1 MKSIFQSERYICKF
15 NNLIFKYSLEKQL
28 FKKQSKL
35 STCAYNIKKDNIPRF
50 CFSNIRNIKQYS
62 DIPSNANQNNQNEE
76 VKVNDQKELL
86 LSGGGCAI
94 SYQAGYMHGLSEF
107 IPKKFLK
114 QYRVGGVSSGSC
126 IASFF
131 VCSVYSDKDMKYW
144 YEKYIRENL
153 KQINKQIL
161 GPFNATKYVK
171 EQAIQAYIEAQSL
184 KVPFNGTLHLYIS
197 PRKYVLGFTKQ
208 LIDNFT
214 DPQQFGESISCS
226 CAIPF
231 VTTGRFSDF
240 YQGISAIDGGFT
252 MALPFRNQDSD
263 CIFLNV
269 LPKICSEFPVVRE
282 RPDFLSVI
290 HIDPDEYLKF
300 PKDYFNFSYEI
311 ADEYFLRGYL
321 SSHKQKQKLL
331 RAFKM
336 L

>member
-1 MKSIFQSERYICKF
+1 MKLRLQSERYFCIF
-15 NNLIFKYSLEKQL
+15 NNQQFKYSLQTQL

-35 STCAYNIKKDNIPRF
+35 SAGANNIKKGDIPRF
-50 CFSNIRNIKQYS
+50 FFSNVINIKQYS
-62 DIPSNANQNNQNEE
+62 DIPSNINQNSQNEE
-76 VKVNDQKELL
+76 VKTNDQKELL

-107 IPKKFLK
+107 IPKKILK

-144 YEKYIRENL
+144 YEKYVRESL
-153 KQINKQIL
+153 KQINNEIL
-161 GPFNATKYVK
+161 GPFNATKYIK
-171 EQAIQAYIEAQSL
+171 EQAMKAYAEAQNL
-184 KVPFNGTLHLYIS
+184 KIPFNGTLHLYIS
-197 PRKYVLGFTKQ
+197 PRKYVIGFTKQ

-214 DPQQFGESISCS
+214 DAQQFGEAISCS
-226 CAIPF
+226 CAIPV
-231 VTTGRFSDF
+231 VTTGKFSDV
-240 YQGISAIDGGFT
+240 YQGISAVDGGFT

-290 HIDPDEYLKF
+290 HIDPEESLKF
-300 PKDYFNFSYEI
+300 PKDYFNFSHQI

-331 RAFKM
+331 RAFRIN
-336 L
+336 